1 MRVSE
6 LISDFEIWA
15 SNEELKLLEKLQK
28 PIRLSSL
35 DEHDQVNVQNM
46 IRKSLIT
53 KIGQHDPIVVINE
66 KINPTKNK

>member
-6 LISDFEIWA
+6 LISDFEIWT
-15 SNEELKLLEKLQK
+15 SNEELKLLEKLQQ
-28 PIRLSSL
+28 PIRLLSL

-46 IRKSLIT
+46 IRKSLVT
-53 KIGQHDPIVVINE
+53 KIGQNDPIIVINE